1 MKYKVVSYITDKLDE
16 DFPEELDLSGITHVN
31 YGFVFLRND
40 GLYIRK
46 PECLERMSRICK
58 EQGVK
63 LLISLQQ
70 WGGQKFDERS
80 RTEEERRRNAKLVRE
95 VVDKYQLDG
104 VDVDWEYPGLNL
116 SKDLDMEGFKKEYY
130 ILFMQA
136 LRDELPDKLLTIAH
150 GGDPRFWKY
159 TDFTALAPILDFINL
174 MGYDYNWA
182 HLGSAHHS
190 SLYPGSVGLND
201 PRLCDDEAIKYYLS
215 QGVPAEKINIGVP
228 YYGYVAEQ
236 GPEGFYRFD
245 QIEHLLKTDPA
256 YELHFDEAAQQSY
269 VTKNGVF
276 HIAYDDE
283 RTLVAKCNYIKEHGL
298 GGLMDWTYNHDPEGQ
313 ARRIVAR
320 ELLGK

>member
-1 MKYKVVSYITDKLDE
+1 M
-16 DFPEELDLSGITHVN
+16 
-31 YGFVFLRND
+31 
-40 GLYIRK
+40 
-46 PECLERMSRICK
+46 
-58 EQGVK
+58 
-63 LLISLQQ
+63 
-70 WGGQKFDERS
+70 
-80 RTEEERRRNAKLVRE
+80 
-95 VVDKYQLDG
+95 
-104 VDVDWEYPGLNL
+104 
-116 SKDLDMEGFKKEYY
+116 
-130 ILFMQA
+130 
-136 LRDELPDKLLTIAH
+136 
-150 GGDPRFWKY
+150 
-159 TDFTALAPILDFINL
+159 AP
-174 MGYDYNWA
+174 A
-182 HLGSAHHS
+182 R
-190 SLYPGSVGLND
+190 P
-201 PRLCDDEAIKYYLS
+201 
-215 QGVPAEKINIGVP
+215 PAEKINIGVP

>member
-1 MKYKVVSYITDKLDE
+1 MSYKVVSYITDKLDE

-31 YGFVFLRND
+31 YGFVFLRDD

-46 PECLERMSRICK
+46 PDCLDRMSRICK

-80 RTEEERRRNAKLVRE
+80 RTEESRRYNAKLVRE
-95 VVDKYQLDG
+95 VVDQYALDG

-116 SKDLDMEGFKKEYY
+116 RIDQEISDFKDEYY
-130 ILFMQA
+130 IQFMQA

-150 GGDPRFWKY
+150 GGEDRHWRH
-159 TDFTALAPILDFINL
+159 TDFTALAPILDYINL
-174 MGYDYNWA
+174 MGYDFNWA

-190 SLYPGSVGLND
+190 NLYPGSVGEVNS
-201 PRLCDDEAIKYYLS
+201 PLCDDRAIRYYMS
-215 QGVPAEKINIGVP
+215 QGVPPEKINIGVP
-228 YYGYVAEQ
+228 YYGYVAHQ

-245 QIEHLLKTDPA
+245 QIEELLKTDPR
-256 YELHFDEAAQQSY
+256 YQRQFDEKAQQSY
-269 VTKNGVF
+269 VTLDGTF

-283 RTLVAKCNYIKEHGL
+283 RTLVAKCDYIKANGL
-298 GGLMDWTYNHDPEGQ
+298 GGLMNWTYNHDPLGQ

-320 ELLGK
+320 ELLGE